1 MSILFTVL
9 RPTCIILYDNF
20 IIKIRLFFHSLFM
33 YLNCT
38 DNKGHDWGLWRITWW
53 PLHDAC
59 YFFRNTEKS
68 LTPSNQSPKHQS
80 PTSKT
85 PNRKTPNRKISKQKN
100 LQTEKHQRW
109 VSVHGWPVTNS
120 LLVLVIDWTPFHK
133 QTIMYNIIIIQNN
146 LNWLGQ

>member
-1 MSILFTVL
+1 MFLYIILYTC
-9 RPTCIILYDNF
+9 RPTCIIFYDNF

-38 DNKGHDWGLWRITWW
+38 DNKDHDWRLWWITWW

-59 YFFRNTEKS
+59 YFFRKTENS
-68 LTPSNQSPKHQS
+68 PTPSNQPPKHQS

-100 LQTEKHQRW
+100 LQTEKSSNRKTPEVSFSSW
-109 VSVHGWPVTNS
+109 VASDQFTAGSCHR
-120 LLVLVIDWTPFHK
+120 
-133 QTIMYNIIIIQNN
+133 
-146 LNWLGQ
+146 LNTFS